1 MEELQEL
8 LNAIK
13 EGTSATQSAVSKLER
28 LIKNMNTKEVKTAVE
43 EPVVGESAEAIKEE
57 KQEEENVD
65 LKMPNFEEEIP
76 LSPILPALDD
86 LNLSQE
92 ELPVEETSEETTE
105 EESVEHS
112 EMNEEPKLMA
122 SKETHELDENL
133 VDGTLEQSQSYS
145 NEEEPVELSKPE
157 MSISEEIPSDISQGE
172 IIQPSQVAFQEQVKQ
187 DERLVITRFSES
199 PANIGNIKG
208 YFNSEK
214 INSMIDSTNKTPSL
228 EKNNSELVNEKPMV
242 TNEEPEV
249 KLPLQSED
257 VQEPKI
263 ENSQKSASEESQ
275 NLVNP
280 VQESVNP
287 EAVAQNLANNFGDK
301 KRMRTVDEMLAEM
314 EQKFNE
320 EGKGR

>member
-28 LIKNMNTKEVKTAVE
+28 LLKDMNTKEVETTVE
-43 EPVVGESAEAIKEE
+43 EPVVGESDETIKEE

-92 ELPVEETSEETTE
+92 ETPVEETSEETTE

-122 SKETHELDENL
+122 SEETHELDENL

-145 NEEEPVELSKPE
+145 NE
-157 MSISEEIPSDISQGE
+157 EEIPSDISQGE

-187 DERLVITRFSES
+187 DERLVITRFGGS

-214 INSMIDSTNKTPSL
+214 IKSIIDSIETPSL
-228 EKNNSELVNEKPMV
+228 EKSNSELVNEKTMV

-263 ENSQKSASEESQ
+263 KNSQETVSEEPQ
-275 NLVNP
+275 DLVNP

-287 EAVAQNLANNFGDK
+287 EAVAQNLANNFGNE

>member
-92 ELPVEETSEETTE
+92 ETPVEETSEETTE

-133 VDGTLEQSQSYS
+133 VDGTLEPSQSY
-145 NEEEPVELSKPE
+145 NDEEEPVELSKPE
-157 MSISEEIPSDISQGE
+157 MPISEEIPSDISQGE
-172 IIQPSQVAFQEQVKQ
+172 IVQPSQVTFPEPKKE
-187 DERLVITRFSES
+187 ERLVITGFSES

-214 INSMIDSTNKTPSL
+214 INSMIDSTNKIPSL
-228 EKNNSELVNEKPMV
+228 EKNNSELVNEKTMV

-249 KLPLQSED
+249 KLPLQSEEA
-257 VQEPKI
+257 QEPKI
-263 ENSQKSASEESQ
+263 KDSQEAASEESQ